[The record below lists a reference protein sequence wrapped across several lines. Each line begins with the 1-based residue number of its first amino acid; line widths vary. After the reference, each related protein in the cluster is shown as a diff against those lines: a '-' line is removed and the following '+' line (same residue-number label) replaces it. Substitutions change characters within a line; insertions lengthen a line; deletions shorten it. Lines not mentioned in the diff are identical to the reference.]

1 MRYCKYYAFQHEC
14 GMYWRKVNDQ
24 IMKHDFDGGEEM
36 NYFYHV
42 NLAWDTSKNIRVQLS
57 GCKQC
62 IMALF
67 VFQLTYSDYIYR
79 LLNIKTVISISID
92 IMDSN
97 DNKENM
103 KYQQRINS
111 KNPIFN

>member
-1 MRYCKYYAFQHEC
+1 
-14 GMYWRKVNDQ
+14 
-24 IMKHDFDGGEEM
+24 
-36 NYFYHV
+36 
-42 NLAWDTSKNIRVQLS
+42 
-57 GCKQC
+57 
-62 IMALF
+62 MALF

-103 KYQQRINS
+103 KY
-111 KNPIFN
+111 